1 MLKTVWLS
9 NIIENAL
16 ATSDSPLRIA
26 CNNLIQIYGSSGIT
40 FSLYEPNG
48 DFSIA
53 CFVDLND
60 AYILDSTNNNYR
72 DKTFRHFQS
81 NSTPLIDEGDLC
93 LALKTDTTKVFGFVV
108 LHDSGQQEAGALSD
122 IELVALDNFSSIL
135 HSEAVGSIAKS
146 YYPTVIDIKN
156 LFVEYS
162 TGQNVTVAVNN
173 VNLEICENEFTL
185 ILGASGC
192 GKTSMLNA
200 IGGMLRPKS
209 GSVIYNGKDI
219 TKLKG
224 SAATNYRK
232 DAVGFI
238 FQQYNL
244 ISDLTAKE
252 NIEVASSLVEDKYS
266 AEEVLSLVGL
276 KEKINNYPGQ
286 MSGGEQQRVC
296 IARALVKKPKLLL
309 CDEPTGALDTNNA
322 ISVMKILQDL
332 VKKQNVPVV
341 MITHN
346 SEFASLADHYVL
358 MSNGKIVEEYRQ
370 PFAMEAKNLVIR

>member
-9 NIIENAL
+9 NIIEKDL
-16 ATSDSPLRIA
+16 ATKDSPLRASIDD
-26 CNNLIQIYGSSGIT
+26 LIEIYGSDGLT
-40 FSLYEPNG
+40 FVVYEPNG
-48 DFSIA
+48 VFSLS
-53 CFVDLND
+53 CYVDQND
-60 AYILDSTNNNYR
+60 AYILEPTNNQYR
-72 DKTFRHFQS
+72 DNTYKHFL
-81 NSTPLIDEGDLC
+81 NSEVPLIDGLDLC
-93 LALKTDTTKVFGFVV
+93 LPLKTARTKVFGFVV
-108 LHDSGQQEAGALSD
+108 LHGSGQGKAVALSN
-122 IELVALDNFSSIL
+122 IELVALDNFASLL
-135 HSEAVGSIAKS
+135 HSEAIGSIAKS
-146 YYPTVIDIKN
+146 YYGTVIDIKD
-156 LFVEYS
+156 LCVEYK

-173 VNLEICENEFTL
+173 LNLEICEKEFSL

-192 GKTSMLNA
+192 GKTSLLNA
-200 IGGMLRPKS
+200 IGGMLHPKS
-209 GSVIYNGKDI
+209 GSVVYNGQDI
-219 TKLKG
+219 TKFRGAK
-224 SAATNYRK
+224 ATNYRK
-232 DAVGFI
+232 ETVGFI